1 MDCLYDMSQP
11 QRVMKSINS
20 WNQAWQSRIL
30 PLSSTSS
37 IVNNYEMCLLFYG
50 SMLWVFLWKTKS
62 HFCTYSPVFHLLGN
76 KWEIWQKIKNKQD
89 TGVLR
94 GINQCDWKYS
104 PGARML
110 KKTVPRHQNQ
120 NESYP
125 LPELPR
131 NLDIKHQTKE
141 RIFT

>member
-1 MDCLYDMSQP
+1 MSILVENKISLLYVQP
-11 QRVMKSINS
+11 SV
-20 WNQAWQSRIL
+20 
-30 PLSSTSS
+30 SSAGKQ
-37 IVNNYEMCLLFYG
+37 M
-50 SMLWVFLWKTKS
+50 
-62 HFCTYSPVFHLLGN
+62 GN
-76 KWEIWQKIKNKQD
+76 LTMIKNKQD
-89 TGVLR
+89 TGVMR
-94 GINQCDWKYS
+94 DINQCDRKYS